1 MWSLTVPSP
10 VEDEDELV
18 DVEQLGPEVRQRR
31 PTIDDMIERLAVE
44 QAMRE
49 TGTGGRRR
57 LVKGGA

>member
-1 MWSLTVPSP
+1 MSSP